1 MLVGICSLSIR
12 IDLESATQT
21 VELLTPP
28 AGRSFSELISPPY
41 GLPVTGHLVARSPAD
56 FRNLIPR
63 HYLLGVYRVA
73 QFAYMPVQA
82 AQHGVSFIRRQS
94 RDWRVT
100 VARTSLDRLVYQMV
114 FPYLSIYIVALGAT
128 ATQLG
133 AINSAGM
140 VAAAI
145 LGPSTGW
152 LIDRFG
158 AKRIYLAGIGMLAVC
173 YLTYAIAQNWLMA
186 LVAMVAYWL
195 GYSTSIL
202 GCATVCGNCLATRD
216 RATGMMICETVAAG
230 LLGMAGPLIGAWLV
244 AGSGG
249 VDVSG
254 IRPLFVVAT
263 VATLGTFAL
272 VLTQLSDHRWVN
284 VRATPKG
291 MFRDLHQVLKEG
303 QHLKRWL
310 VVTSIGQLP
319 LAMVFPFAQV
329 YAYTV
334 KGADEYVL
342 GAMVAGC
349 AVTSIIFAIPL
360 GRLADRSGR
369 KTVLYMAMPL
379 FWFSNLVLVLAPNSA
394 FVIIAGVLQG
404 FFYISN
410 PIAAAMERE
419 LVPADQMGRWLGI
432 TRFFRMFLSALVA
445 IVAGVVWDGFG
456 PQYVFLGF
464 VAIDILVRLP
474 LLVGMPETLR
484 SRVAGDAHA

>member
-1 MLVGICSLSIR
+1 
-12 IDLESATQT
+12 
-21 VELLTPP
+21 
-28 AGRSFSELISPPY
+28 
-41 GLPVTGHLVARSPAD
+41 
-56 FRNLIPR
+56 
-63 HYLLGVYRVA
+63 
-73 QFAYMPVQA
+73 
-82 AQHGVSFIRRQS
+82 
-94 RDWRVT
+94 
-100 VARTSLDRLVYQMV
+100 MV

-158 AKRIYLAGIGMLAVC
+158 AKRVYLAGIGMLAVC
-173 YLTYAIAQNWLMA
+173 YLTYALAQSWLMA

-195 GYSTSIL
+195 GYSTSVL
-202 GCATVCGNCLATRD
+202 GCATVCGNCLATKD

-244 AGSGG
+244 ASSGG

-254 IRPLFVVAT
+254 IRPLFFIAT
-263 VATLGTFAL
+263 VVTLGTFAL
-272 VLTQLSDHRWVN
+272 VLTQLSDRRWVN
-284 VRATPKG
+284 VRAAPKD
-291 MFRDLHQVLKEG
+291 MFRDLHQVLKDG

-310 VVTSIGQLP
+310 VISSVGHLS

-334 KGADEYVL
+334 KGADEYTL

-369 KTVLYMAMPL
+369 KAVLYIALPL
-379 FWFSNLVLVLAPNSA
+379 FWISSVVLVLAPSPA
-394 FVIIAGVLQG
+394 FLIVAGVLQG
-404 FFYISN
+404 FYYISA
-410 PIAAAMERE
+410 PIGAAMERE
-419 LVPADQMGRWLGI
+419 LVTADQMGRWLGI
-432 TRFFRMFLSALVA
+432 TRFFRMLLMALMA
-445 IVAGVVWDGFG
+445 MVAGIMWDRVG
-456 PQYVFLGF
+456 PQYVFLGC
-464 VAIDILVRLP
+464 VAIDILLRLP

-484 SRVAGDAHA
+484 SRVAEDAAS